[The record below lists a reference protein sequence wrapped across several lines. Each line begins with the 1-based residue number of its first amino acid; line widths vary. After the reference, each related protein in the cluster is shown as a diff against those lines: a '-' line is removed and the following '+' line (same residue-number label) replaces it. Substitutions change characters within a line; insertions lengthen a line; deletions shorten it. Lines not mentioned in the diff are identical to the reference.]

1 MTRSEARKQ
10 IESLGGSVSETV
22 SNKIYALIAGDKPG
36 DKLQKAQK
44 LNLSIWNETTFLE
57 ELKRATN

>member
-22 SNKIYALIAGDKPG
+22 SNKIYALITGDKPG
-36 DKLQKAQK
+36 DKLKKAQK
-44 LNLSIWNETTFLE
+44 LGLPIWTETIF
-57 ELKRATN
+57 